1 MDAKFPGDL
10 IYVLGETKDELG
22 GSEYYQMMGE
32 VGCNVPKVDVKKM
45 PPPYVALSKAIQQG
59 MVSSAHAV
67 TRGGLGVHLAM
78 TAMAGE
84 LGMEIHLEK
93 VPAGKELSDTRILYS
108 ESAGRFV
115 LTVDPG
121 KKDLFENFFHDMK
134 LGLIGTVTKSPL
146 FRVIN
151 RNGVALIEEDVM
163 QLKACW
169 KKPFGGL
176 V

>member
-1 MDAKFPGDL
+1 M
-10 IYVLGETKDELG
+10 V
-22 GSEYYQMMGE
+22 GE
-32 VGCNVPKVDVKKM
+32 VGCNVPKVDVNKM

-67 TRGGLGVHLAM
+67 TRGGLGVHLAL

-84 LGMEIHLEK
+84 LGMEIHLED
-93 VPAGKELSDTRILYS
+93 VPTDKELSDTRILFS

-121 KKDLFENFFHDMK
+121 KKNLFEKIFQGMK
-134 LGLIGTVTKSPL
+134 LGLIGAVTESPL
-146 FRVIN
+146 FRVKG
-151 RNGVALIEEDVM
+151 RGGTTLIEEDVM

-169 KKPFGGL
+169 KRPFGGL
-176 V
+176 I